1 MFLKQPSIF
10 IKKENS
16 SENKIHVGLTLTL
29 YFLSIF
35 SQNKLDE
42 ALLTS
47 GRVAD
52 ALSSMLEWLG
62 KIQSSLAEDQ
72 PILGDLDTV
81 SMLIE
86 QHKVRSRIKL
96 KLLKEKRYACGGD
109 ISCRQCFSG
118 QPKEENSSS
127 LGSC

>member
-1 MFLKQPSIF
+1 MPLEEFRTKTFEIISFEGFQFFMFLYTT
-10 IKKENS
+10 E
-16 SENKIHVGLTLTL
+16 HV
-29 YFLSIF
+29 FLSIF

-52 ALSSMLEWLG
+52 ALSSMLEWLS
-62 KIQSSLAEDQ
+62 KVQTSLAEEQ

-86 QHKVRSRIKL
+86 QHKVS
-96 KLLKEKRYACGGD
+96 
-109 ISCRQCFSG
+109 
-118 QPKEENSSS
+118 P
-127 LGSC
+127 

>member
-1 MFLKQPSIF
+1 MTLDREWCFPNI
-10 IKKENS
+10 S
-16 SENKIHVGLTLTL
+16 SSFFKHLCD
-29 YFLSIF
+29 F

-52 ALSSMLEWLG
+52 ALSSMLEWLSKVQASMG
-62 KIQSSLAEDQ
+62 EDQ

-86 QHKVRSRIKL
+86 QHKVLIYVSIL
-96 KLLKEKRYACGGD
+96 D
-109 ISCRQCFSG
+109 QN
-118 QPKEENSSS
+118 NSYVTV
-127 LGSC
+127 

>member
-1 MFLKQPSIF
+1 MSNF
-10 IKKENS
+10 
-16 SENKIHVGLTLTL
+16 HTCL
-29 YFLSIF
+29 YHF

-52 ALSSMLEWLG
+52 ALSSMVEWLS
-62 KIQSSLAEDQ
+62 KVQSSLGEDQ

-86 QHKVRSRIKL
+86 QHKVST
-96 KLLKEKRYACGGD
+96 D
-109 ISCRQCFSG
+109 SVTV
-118 QPKEENSSS
+118 
-127 LGSC
+127 

>member
-1 MFLKQPSIF
+1 M
-10 IKKENS
+10 N
-16 SENKIHVGLTLTL
+16 
-29 YFLSIF
+29 FLSIY

-62 KIQSSLAEDQ
+62 KVQTSLAEDQ

-86 QHKVRSRIKL
+86 QHKVRSRSNQ
-96 KLLKEKRYACGGD
+96 EY
-109 ISCRQCFSG
+109 
-118 QPKEENSSS
+118 
-127 LGSC
+127 